1 MFLKTSF
8 LASIVFFQNMHAK
21 KIALANFFTSLD
33 VSNSSL
39 FFVDDII
46 HGSVNWLYTY
56 VENTSIF
63 NVVFYSM
70 DWGSFLS
77 GDTFD
82 FVFFYYW
89 LLSWNIGNYQ
99 LLWSDIL
106 SHYLNFSLVK
116 FWFNDEWLRSLFSSQ
131 EFTMLLV
138 FHPELFYLSQKN
150 LFFGVA
156 SKINISILDSIFL
169 ENYYLPVFL
178 FSQFL
183 FLMFVISIFLS
194 FYFSFFNSASK
205 EENTVDFDFLA
216 ASLTVEAEKEITA
229 IDDILMG
236 IIVII
241 YIFFWFFYI
250 HCWSLF
256 SILPELGLVFYLFP
270 FLWVIVL
277 GVPVFLLYDF
287 GIFYVTYLR
296 GVGPS
301 PILIAELMYDY
312 IGILAFFI
320 RLVVQ
325 GVRIVLMTL
334 TYVGLHDFIIFH
346 IYDKSILLTTESFWD
361 LINSLDTSKSTI
373 SFYLLGA
380 LPLHF
385 FHWIYELF
393 HTFFVVTAQCT
404 AFFAMAFW
412 LFLFLYSFFVSEK
425 HEAYFFEK
433 RAQRLSTVDVVL
445 NLRK

>member
-1 MFLKTSF
+1 MLSRSVNFAIIIFFLPSNNIF
-8 LASIVFFQNMHAK
+8 LLEALESSQN
-21 KIALANFFTSLD
+21 
-33 VSNSSL
+33 

-46 HGSVNWLYTY
+46 YNSVNWLYTY
-56 VENTSIF
+56 VESNAIF
-63 NVVFYSM
+63 NVVFYSL
-70 DWGSFLS
+70 DWNSFLS
-77 GDTFD
+77 GDSFD
-82 FVFFYYW
+82 FFFYFYW
-89 LLSWNIGNYQ
+89 FLTWNISNYQ
-99 LLWSDIL
+99 LFWSDIL
-106 SHYLNFSLVK
+106 SHYVNFSLLK
-116 FWFNDEWLRSLFSSQ
+116 MWFNDEWFRSLLSSQ
-131 EFTMLLV
+131 EFTLLLV
-138 FHPELFYLSQKN
+138 YHPEIFYLN
-150 LFFGVA
+150 TENIFFGVM
-156 SKINISILDSIFL
+156 SKINVSILDTLNL

-178 FSQFL
+178 FPQLLLLL
-183 FLMFVISIFLS
+183 FVCCIFIT
-194 FYFSFFNSASK
+194 FYFSFFNSSSK

-236 IIVII
+236 LVVVV

-256 SILPELGLVFYLFP
+256 SVLPELGLVFYLFP
-270 FLWVIVL
+270 LLWVIVL

-287 GIFYVTYLR
+287 GIFFVTYLR
-296 GVGPS
+296 GVGPT
-301 PILIAELMYDY
+301 PVLIAELMYDY
-312 IGILAFFI
+312 IGVLAFFI

-361 LINSLDTSKSTI
+361 LINSIDTTKSSV
-373 SFYLLGA
+373 SFYLLGS

-393 HTFFVVTAQCT
+393 HTFFVVTAQTT

-425 HEAYFFEK
+425 HENYFFEK
-433 RAQRLSTVDVVL
+433 RSQRISSLDRII
-445 NLRK
+445 NLKKN

>member
-1 MFLKTSF
+1 ML
-8 LASIVFFQNMHAK
+8 LRAMN
-21 KIALANFFTSLD
+21 
-33 VSNSSL
+33 L
-39 FFVDDII
+39 FFIIFFLSSNNIFLLETLESTQSFFIDDII
-46 HGSVNWLYTY
+46 YSSVNWLYTY
-56 VENTSIF
+56 VESNSIF
-63 NVVFYSM
+63 NVIFYSL
-70 DWGSFLS
+70 DWNSFLS
-77 GDTFD
+77 GDSFD
-82 FVFFYYW
+82 FFFYFYW
-89 LLSWNIGNYQ
+89 FLTWNISNYQ
-99 LLWSDIL
+99 LFWSDIL
-106 SHYLNFSLVK
+106 SHYINFSLLK
-116 FWFNDEWLRSLFSSQ
+116 MWFNDEWFRSLLSSQ
-131 EFTMLLV
+131 EFTLLLV
-138 FHPELFYLSQKN
+138 YHPEIFYLN
-150 LFFGVA
+150 TENIFFGVM
-156 SKINISILDSIFL
+156 SKINVSILDTLNL

-178 FSQFL
+178 FPQLLLLL
-183 FLMFVISIFLS
+183 FVSCIFIT
-194 FYFSFFNSASK
+194 FYFSFFNSSSK

-236 IIVII
+236 LVVVV

-256 SILPELGLVFYLFP
+256 SVLPELGLVFYLFP
-270 FLWVIVL
+270 LLWVIVL

-287 GIFYVTYLR
+287 GIFFVTYLR
-296 GVGPS
+296 GVGPT
-301 PILIAELMYDY
+301 PVFIAELMYDY
-312 IGILAFFI
+312 IGVLAFFI

-361 LINSLDTSKSTI
+361 LLNSLDTTKSSI
-373 SFYLLGA
+373 SFYLLGS

-393 HTFFVVTAQCT
+393 HTFFVVTAQTT

-425 HEAYFFEK
+425 HENYFFEK
-433 RAQRLSTVDVVL
+433 RNQRISALDKII
-445 NLRK
+445 NLKKN

>member
-1 MFLKTSF
+1 MLFSKTLVSILLILSTTTNVLFLDSA
-8 LASIVFFQNMHAK
+8 AS
-21 KIALANFFTSLD
+21 LSS
-33 VSNSSL
+33 SNN
-39 FFVDDII
+39 FFVDDTIY
-46 HGSVNWLYTY
+46 GAVNWLYTY

-63 NVVFYSM
+63 NVVFYTV
-70 DWGSFLS
+70 DWGSFLA
-77 GDTFD
+77 GDSFD
-82 FVFFYYW
+82 FFFNYYW
-89 LLSWNIGNYQ
+89 FLTWTLSSYQ
-99 LLWSDIL
+99 LFWSDVL
-106 SHYLNFSLVK
+106 SHYINFSLVK
-116 FWFNDEWLRSLFSSQ
+116 LWFNDEWLRTMFSSQ
-131 EFTMLLV
+131 EFSLLLV
-138 FHPELFYLSQKN
+138 YHPELFYLSQSN
-150 LFFGVA
+150 MFFGVL
-156 SKINISILDSIFL
+156 SKVSVSILDSVL
-169 ENYYLPVFL
+169 VENFYSPVFL

-183 FLMFVISIFLS
+183 FLIFVVSVFIV
-194 FYFSFFNSASK
+194 FYFSFFTSATK

-229 IDDILMG
+229 IDDIIMG
-236 IIVII
+236 LVIVV

-256 SILPELGLVFYLFP
+256 SALPELGLVFYLFP
-270 FLWVIVL
+270 LLWVIVL

-287 GIFYVTYLR
+287 GIFYITYLR

-301 PILIAELMYDY
+301 PVLIAELMYDY
-312 IGILAFFI
+312 IGLLAFFI

-346 IYDKSILLTTESFWD
+346 IYDKSILLTTESIWD
-361 LINSLDTSKSTI
+361 LISSLDVTKSSI

-393 HTFFVVTAQCT
+393 HTFFVVTVQTT

-412 LFLFLYSFFVSEK
+412 LFLFLYTFFVSEK
-425 HEAYFFEK
+425 HENYFTEK
-433 RAQRLSTVDVVL
+433 RQQRLESINSVI